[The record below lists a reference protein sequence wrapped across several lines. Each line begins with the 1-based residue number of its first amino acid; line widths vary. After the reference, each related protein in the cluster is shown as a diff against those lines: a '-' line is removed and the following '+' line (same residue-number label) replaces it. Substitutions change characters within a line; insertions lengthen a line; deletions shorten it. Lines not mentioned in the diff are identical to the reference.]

1 MRYSLRWQVVRMIEI
16 TEEDFKI
23 GELIGKAKHPDAGAV
38 VTFLGIVRDDGIVG
52 MEIEAYTELALPELE
67 RIRDEALEQFDLTS
81 LDVIHRT
88 GTLAVSDNILL
99 IVCGAPHRKDA
110 FAACEYVIDELKG
123 RVQIWK
129 KELSAGGGKWVD
141 GSGR

>member
-1 MRYSLRWQVVRMIEI
+1 MIKI

-23 GELIGKAKHPDAGAV
+23 DEMIGMAKHPDAGAV
-38 VTFLGIVRDDGIVG
+38 VTFLGIVRNDGIVG
-52 MEIEAYTELALPELE
+52 MEIEAYTELAMQELE
-67 RIRDEALEQFDLTS
+67 RILDEALRQFDLTS

-110 FAACEYVIDELKG
+110 FAACAYVIDELKE
-123 RVQIWK
+123 RVPMWK
-129 KELSAGGGKWVD
+129 KELSEDGGRWV
-141 GSGR
+141 GG

>member
-1 MRYSLRWQVVRMIEI
+1 MIKI
-16 TEEDFKI
+16 TEEDFSI
-23 GELIGKAKHPDAGAV
+23 GEVIEKAKHPDAGAV

-52 MEIEAYTELALPELE
+52 MELEAYTKRAMQELGQ
-67 RIRDEALEQFDLTS
+67 IRDEALDRFELTS

-110 FAACEYVIDELKG
+110 FAACEYVIDELNE
-123 RVQIWK
+123 RVPMWK
-129 KELSAGGGKWVD
+129 KELLEDGCRWVD
-141 GSGR
+141 GAMKETI

>member
-1 MRYSLRWQVVRMIEI
+1 MIKI

-52 MEIEAYTELALPELE
+52 MEIEAYTQRAIQELE

-110 FAACEYVIDELKG
+110 FAACEYVIDELKE
-123 RVQIWK
+123 RVPMWK
-129 KELSAGGGKWVD
+129 KELTEDGCRWVD
-141 GSGR
+141 GVMKETG

>member
-1 MRYSLRWQVVRMIEI
+1 MIKI

-23 GELIGKAKHPDAGAV
+23 GEMIGKAKHSDAGAV

-52 MEIEAYTELALPELE
+52 MEIEAYTELAMQELGW
-67 RIRDEALEQFDLTS
+67 IRDEAFDKFDLTS

-88 GTLAVSDNILL
+88 GSLAVSDNILL

-110 FAACEYVIDELKG
+110 FAACEYVIDELKE
-123 RVQIWK
+123 RVPMWK
-129 KELSAGGGKWVD
+129 KELSEDGCRWVD
-141 GSGR
+141 GIAKGTR

>member
-1 MRYSLRWQVVRMIEI
+1 MIKI

-23 GELIGKAKHPDAGAV
+23 GELIGRAKHPDAGAV
-38 VTFLGIVRDDGIVG
+38 VTFLGIVRDDEIVG
-52 MEIEAYTELALPELE
+52 MEIEAYTERALQELG
-67 RIRDEALEQFDLTS
+67 RIRDEALDRFDLTS

-110 FAACEYVIDELKG
+110 FAACEYVIDELKE
-123 RVQIWK
+123 RVPMWK
-129 KELSAGGGKWVD
+129 KELSEDGGRWVD
-141 GSGR
+141 G

>member
-1 MRYSLRWQVVRMIEI
+1 MIKI

-23 GELIGKAKHPDAGAV
+23 DEMIGNAKHPDAGAV

-52 MEIEAYTELALPELE
+52 MEIEAYTKRAIHELGL
-67 RIRDEALEQFDLTS
+67 IRDEALEQFDLTS

-88 GTLAVSDNILL
+88 GSLAVSDNILL

-110 FAACEYVIDELKG
+110 FAACEYVIDELNE
-123 RVQIWK
+123 RVPMWK
-129 KELSAGGGKWVD
+129 KELSEDGGRWVD
-141 GSGR
+141 G

>member
-1 MRYSLRWQVVRMIEI
+1 MIKI

-23 GELIGKAKHPDAGAV
+23 DELIGKAKHPDAGAV

-52 MEIEAYTELALPELE
+52 MEIEAYTELAMQELG
-67 RIRDEALEQFDLTS
+67 RIRGEALEQFDLTS

-110 FAACEYVIDELKG
+110 FAACEYVIDELNE
-123 RVQIWK
+123 RVPVRK
-129 KELSAGGGKWVD
+129 KELSAD
-141 GSGR
+141 GVG

>member
-1 MRYSLRWQVVRMIEI
+1 MIKI

-23 GELIGKAKHPDAGAV
+23 DELIRKAKHPDAGAV

-52 MEIEAYTELALPELE
+52 MEIEADTELAMQELG
-67 RIRDEALEQFDLTS
+67 RIRDEAIDMFDLTS
-81 LDVIHRT
+81 LDIIHRT

-110 FAACEYVIDELKG
+110 FAACEYVIDELNERVPIRKTEVSADGG
-123 RVQIWK
+123 RY
-129 KELSAGGGKWVD
+129 VD
-141 GSGR
+141 G

>member
-1 MRYSLRWQVVRMIEI
+1 MIEV

-52 MEIEAYTELALPELE
+52 MEIEAHTQLAVQELG
-67 RIRDEALEQFDLTS
+67 RIRGEALGQFDLTS
-81 LDVIHRT
+81 LDIIHRT
-88 GTLAVSDNILL
+88 GSLAVSDNILL

-110 FAACEYVIDELKG
+110 FAACEYVIDELNERVPIRKG
-123 RVQIWK
+123 TV
-129 KELSAGGGKWVD
+129 G
-141 GSGR
+141 

>member
-1 MRYSLRWQVVRMIEI
+1 MIKI

-23 GELIGKAKHPDAGAV
+23 DEMVRNAKHPEAGAV
-38 VTFLGIVRDDGIVG
+38 VTFLGIVRDDDIIG
-52 MEIEAYTELALPELE
+52 MEIEAYTERAIQELG
-67 RIRDEALEQFDLTS
+67 RIRDEALGRFDLTS

-110 FAACEYVIDELKG
+110 FAACEYVIDELKE
-123 RVQIWK
+123 RVPMWK
-129 KELSAGGGKWVD
+129 KELSEDGCRWVD
-141 GSGR
+141 GVMKETR

>member
-1 MRYSLRWQVVRMIEI
+1 MIKI
-16 TEEDFKI
+16 TEEDFNI

-38 VTFLGIVRDDGIVG
+38 VTFLGIVRDDEIVG
-52 MEIEAYTELALPELE
+52 MEIEAYTELATQELG

-110 FAACEYVIDELKG
+110 FAACEYVMDELNE
-123 RVQIWK
+123 RMPVRK
-129 KELSAGGGKWVD
+129 KELSAD
-141 GSGR
+141 GVG

>member
-1 MRYSLRWQVVRMIEI
+1 MIKI

-23 GELIGKAKHPDAGAV
+23 DELIGKAKHPDAGAV

-52 MEIEAYTELALPELE
+52 MEIEAYTERATQELG

-110 FAACEYVIDELKG
+110 FAACEYVIDELKE
-123 RVQIWK
+123 RVPMWK
-129 KELSAGGGKWVD
+129 KELTEDGCRWVD
-141 GSGR
+141 GVMKETG

>member
-1 MRYSLRWQVVRMIEI
+1 MIKI

-23 GELIGKAKHPDAGAV
+23 GEVIEKAKHPDAGAV

-52 MEIEAYTELALPELE
+52 MEIEAYTELAMQELE
-67 RIRDEALEQFDLTS
+67 RIRDEALGQFNLTS

-110 FAACEYVIDELKG
+110 FAACEYVIDELKE
-123 RVQIWK
+123 RVPMWK
-129 KELSAGGGKWVD
+129 KELTEDGCRWVD
-141 GSGR
+141 GAMKETR

>member
-1 MRYSLRWQVVRMIEI
+1 MIKI

-52 MEIEAYTELALPELE
+52 MEVEAYTERALQELG
-67 RIRDEALEQFDLTS
+67 RIRDEALDRFDLTS
-81 LDVIHRT
+81 LDVIHRK

-110 FAACEYVIDELKG
+110 FAACEYVIDELKE
-123 RVQIWK
+123 RVPMWK
-129 KELSAGGGKWVD
+129 KELSEDGGSWVD
-141 GSGR
+141 G

>member
-1 MRYSLRWQVVRMIEI
+1 MIKI

-23 GELIGKAKHPDAGAV
+23 DEMIGKAKNPDAGAV
-38 VTFLGIVRDDGIVG
+38 VTFLGIVRDDEIVG
-52 MEIEAYTELALPELE
+52 MEIEAYTKRATQELG
-67 RIRDEALEQFDLTS
+67 RIRDEALDRFDLTS

-110 FAACEYVIDELKG
+110 FAACEYVIDELKK
-123 RVQIWK
+123 RVPMWK
-129 KELSAGGGKWVD
+129 KELSEDGCRWVD
-141 GSGR
+141 GAMKETR